1 MDLSLP
7 SQWII
12 EAEPWQWFAVGT
24 PGILAAWWLYGRR
37 GGGVEK
43 KSTGGGLSVTGRLG
57 LALIRWCA
65 ITILTFL
72 LLEPLIREIELEKEE
87 PIAVVLVDQS
97 ASILA
102 RIDSVSGA
110 QALNDWFKELG
121 QELEEL
127 GLGTEWYG
135 FDRSL
140 FELASEDPP
149 TFRWKGAQTNLSEA
163 IQELNDRIENRNIA
177 GIILASD
184 GLVNRGADPEYGTS
198 WPLAPTFTV
207 GLGDTTR
214 HEDRWIVR
222 VNHNQIAYLNNTF
235 PVEAIVQS
243 QGMEGQNAR
252 VRIFKGGKQLAQ
264 EEWVCASNQDLKKV
278 KFMLPAMSAGT
289 QKYRIEASAGG
300 NEFDLENN
308 NRNFYVEVLESR
320 RVVTCIA
327 SAPHPDLGAIAMALN
342 ELDAYEVNTIYL
354 SNPLQASGILEALKE
369 SDVIVAH
376 NLLGQTWEG
385 KDWETWIA
393 STNVNTWWMAASSAS
408 FNCLRNPNG
417 LGVRLTST
425 SDLTQNFRGRMNPS
439 YGIIDFNVNELG
451 EEMRSWPPMTG
462 PMESVAWSQSWT
474 PLLFKQL
481 GNLETQDAFWAT
493 EINPAGIR
501 TALTLGEGLW
511 NWRMRNYLQ
520 ENDHGSFDQLIQR
533 HVQFLAASNERERF
547 RIQTESR
554 VSNDVRVSFQA
565 EAYDAGWTMSEN
577 AEIEVILRDESGSEF
592 FKTMRFDGDR
602 YLMDFGRMPEGQYT
616 WDARCTIAQEMFT
629 EKGIIV
635 VENTFIEQTSLPAD
649 HGILERI
656 ASQNGGE
663 YIGIWQSKKPSE
675 AALAFVKSGIP
686 ATVLHEQ
693 VALQNGVEWIPL
705 LLIAL
710 LLLAAEWIIRRRTV
724 GY

>member
-24 PGILAAWWLYGRR
+24 PGILAAWWLYGRS

-43 KSTGGGLSVTGRLG
+43 KSTGGGLSVIGRLG

-121 QELEEL
+121 RELEEL

-243 QGMEGQNAR
+243 QGMEGQNAS
-252 VRIFKGGKQLAQ
+252 VRSKCGGQ
-264 EEWVCASNQDLKKV
+264 
-278 KFMLPAMSAGT
+278 
-289 QKYRIEASAGG
+289 RI
-300 NEFDLENN
+300 
-308 NRNFYVEVLESR
+308 
-320 RVVTCIA
+320 
-327 SAPHPDLGAIAMALN
+327 
-342 ELDAYEVNTIYL
+342 
-354 SNPLQASGILEALKE
+354 
-369 SDVIVAH
+369 
-376 NLLGQTWEG
+376 
-385 KDWETWIA
+385 
-393 STNVNTWWMAASSAS
+393 
-408 FNCLRNPNG
+408 
-417 LGVRLTST
+417 
-425 SDLTQNFRGRMNPS
+425 
-439 YGIIDFNVNELG
+439 
-451 EEMRSWPPMTG
+451 RS
-462 PMESVAWSQSWT
+462 
-474 PLLFKQL
+474 
-481 GNLETQDAFWAT
+481 
-493 EINPAGIR
+493 
-501 TALTLGEGLW
+501 
-511 NWRMRNYLQ
+511 
-520 ENDHGSFDQLIQR
+520 
-533 HVQFLAASNERERF
+533 
-547 RIQTESR
+547 
-554 VSNDVRVSFQA
+554 
-565 EAYDAGWTMSEN
+565 
-577 AEIEVILRDESGSEF
+577 
-592 FKTMRFDGDR
+592 
-602 YLMDFGRMPEGQYT
+602 
-616 WDARCTIAQEMFT
+616 
-629 EKGIIV
+629 
-635 VENTFIEQTSLPAD
+635 
-649 HGILERI
+649 
-656 ASQNGGE
+656 
-663 YIGIWQSKKPSE
+663 
-675 AALAFVKSGIP
+675 
-686 ATVLHEQ
+686 
-693 VALQNGVEWIPL
+693 
-705 LLIAL
+705 
-710 LLLAAEWIIRRRTV
+710 
-724 GY
+724 